1 MVLNAFTHWLS
12 NRISSLLYLKYQ
24 KLFGHFIV
32 SQRNCSLIPWSK
44 ISIKIKKQIWIIWN
58 SEKEIQNSYITISI
72 TCFQKWSSS
81 DFIFLSFSFL
91 LKSRIIDLKERRLQS
106 PTSLLVIK
114 REMRRV
120 WFISENVKYIFLT
133 SLHMEGSRT
142 DEYWW
147 KYRNYCRKQNHPQQ
161 DL

>member
-1 MVLNAFTHWLS
+1 
-12 NRISSLLYLKYQ
+12 
-24 KLFGHFIV
+24 
-32 SQRNCSLIPWSK
+32 
-44 ISIKIKKQIWIIWN
+44 
-58 SEKEIQNSYITISI
+58 
-72 TCFQKWSSS
+72 
-81 DFIFLSFSFL
+81 
-91 LKSRIIDLKERRLQS
+91 
-106 PTSLLVIK
+106 VIK